1 LLGYSEG
8 ELYAMTFQQ
17 LTHPDDLPDNLVLLG
32 RMLAGEIER
41 YEVEKRVRHKDGRF
55 IWVRARTSL
64 QRHADGQPEHLIS
77 VFEDIG
83 AEREEHERLQA
94 HIAGL
99 EARLRWRSLTG
110 RSPRRPALQGHAVV
124 VLGVV
129 IHPRAA
135 GLGIDIDERFR
146 LAGIHGETA
155 RLARFR

>member
-1 LLGYSEG
+1 MKWKNACGTRTAALSGC
-8 ELYAMTFQQ
+8 
-17 LTHPDDLPDNLVLLG
+17 
-32 RMLAGEIER
+32 
-41 YEVEKRVRHKDGRF
+41 
-55 IWVRARTSL
+55 ARTSL

-99 EARLRWRSLTG
+99 EARLRWRSLQAGRPPPGAAGPCRRCAG
-110 RSPRRPALQGHAVV
+110 RSNP
-124 VLGVV
+124 
-129 IHPRAA
+129 PRAA

-146 LAGIHGETA
+146 LAGIHGETT